1 MNQKQ
6 TELIAAFDGSDC
18 MGTFTKEDR
27 QCAKYCVLRL
37 RCAIEKEQNLRLEL
51 IEDLVMSDNELGGK
65 LQ

>member
-1 MNQKQ
+1 MNQKH
-6 TELIAAFDGSDC
+6 TELTTAFDGSDC
-18 MGTFTKEDR
+18 MGTYTREDR

-51 IEDLVMSDNELGGK
+51 IEDLVIADNELGGK

>member
-1 MNQKQ
+1 MNQNHA
-6 TELIAAFDGSDC
+6 ELTAAFDGSDC
-18 MGTFTKEDR
+18 MGAYTKEDR